1 MSYISFPGL
10 GIEPFHLDKVAFTLF
25 GHPIAWYG
33 ILITCG
39 MIFAVLY
46 AVHIGKF
53 EGISSDDM
61 IDLAFFIII
70 CGVLGARLYYILFK
84 LDKYIVTDAGGF
96 FKNLLQTL
104 KNMIS
109 IWEGG
114 LAIYGGVIAGLI
126 TAYVFARRRKI
137 KFLKLF
143 DILAPCVL
151 IGQVIGRWGN
161 FINMEAYGSETS
173 LPWRMGILY
182 SYADNGIWDVEKY
195 VHPTFLYESLWNLT
209 ALVLLLIFYKKKKFD
224 GQYFCSYLIW
234 YGLGRMMIEGLR
246 TDSLMLGNLRIS
258 QGVGFLSLLLGAVLT
273 VYFLKKTKKS
283 SEADSDY
290 TPIYAES
297 NSDEAGQ
304 ADNVSENTKD
314 GE

>member
-84 LDKYIVTDAGGF
+84 LDNYIVTDAGGF

>member
-1 MSYISFPGL
+1 
-10 GIEPFHLDKVAFTLF
+10 
-25 GHPIAWYG
+25 
-33 ILITCG
+33 

-84 LDKYIVTDAGGF
+84 LDNYIVTDAGGF

-114 LAIYGGVIAGLI
+114 LAIYGGIIAGLL
-126 TAYVFARRRKI
+126 TAYVFAHRRKI

-161 FINMEAYGSETS
+161 FINMEAYGSETT

-297 NSDEAGQ
+297 KSDEAGQ